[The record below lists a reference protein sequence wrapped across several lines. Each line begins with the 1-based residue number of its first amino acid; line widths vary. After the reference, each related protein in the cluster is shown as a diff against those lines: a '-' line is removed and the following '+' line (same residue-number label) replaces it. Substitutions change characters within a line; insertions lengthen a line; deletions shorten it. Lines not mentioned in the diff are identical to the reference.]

1 MAAPLVIA
9 AKAIGTKV
17 LAKSAAKT
25 AATKVA
31 KEVAISYV
39 TDKAM
44 EVASKKATPALDK
57 LRAMSK
63 QQASN
68 AGEEKPRNSI
78 QATQDLL
85 SETAVCKLLD
95 DLLKK
100 FEKTRGSVNEK
111 MKKEGL
117 TDEILTEQ
125 TKNTTLSKGL
135 DQIQKEVSKPKFRNK
150 MR

>member
-17 LAKSAAKT
+17 LKSAAKT
-25 AATKVA
+25 AAT
-31 KEVAISYV
+31 
-39 TDKAM
+39 
-44 EVASKKATPALDK
+44 KKATPALDK

-68 AGEEKPRNSI
+68 AGEEKPRNSV
-78 QATQDLL
+78 QVAQDLL

-100 FEKTRGSVNEK
+100 FEKVRGGVNEE
-111 MKKEGL
+111 MKKAGL
-117 TDEILTEQ
+117 ADEILTEQ

>member
-17 LAKSAAKT
+17 SKK
-25 AATKVA
+25 
-31 KEVAISYV
+31 VAISYA
-39 TDKAM
+39 TNKAM

-68 AGEEKPRNSI
+68 AGEKKPQNSV
-78 QATQDLL
+78 QVTQDLL
-85 SETAVCKLLD
+85 SETAICKLLD

-100 FEKTRGSVNEK
+100 FEKTRKGINEK
-111 MKKEGL
+111 MEKEGL
-117 TDEILTEQ
+117 TKEIMTEQ
-125 TKNTTLSKGL
+125 TKNTTLSKGIS
-135 DQIQKEVSKPKFRNK
+135 QIEKEISKPKFRNK

>member
-9 AKAIGTKV
+9 AKAMGTKI
-17 LAKSAAKT
+17 AKK
-25 AATKVA
+25 
-31 KEVAISYV
+31 VAISYAA
-39 TDKAM
+39 DKAM

-68 AGEEKPRNSI
+68 AGEEKPQDSVKV
-78 QATQDLL
+78 TQDLL

-111 MKKEGL
+111 MKKSEL
-117 TDEILTEQ
+117 ADEILTEQ

>member
-9 AKAIGTKV
+9 TKAIGTKV
-17 LAKSAAKT
+17 LTKSAAKT
-25 AATKVA
+25 AATKIA
-31 KEVAISYV
+31 
-39 TDKAM
+39 
-44 EVASKKATPALDK
+44 KKATPALDK

-68 AGEEKPRNSI
+68 TGEEKPRNSV
-78 QATQDLL
+78 QVTQDLL

-117 TDEILTEQ
+117 ADEILTEQ